1 MLYIVFKYEGKGLYM
16 SMHVWTKSFR
26 VIVWTVSAVG
36 VLLLWA
42 LRPGIRYLTV
52 FAILHW
58 VLIACLGVN
67 WRHTFC
73 EILTR
78 YTQRI
83 RDLLIMRYINLHF
96 SMYLFWPQLQWSQT
110 KNN

>member
-67 WRHTFC
+67 WRHSLPFAKYWQDILSSS
-73 EILTR
+73 EI
-78 YTQRI
+78 
-83 RDLLIMRYINLHF
+83 
-96 SMYLFWPQLQWSQT
+96 FW
-110 KNN
+110 